1 MVADRLP
8 RHPTPKTLTPA
19 ARRPTFQP
27 MSFDVRIMAEP
38 VDEEH
43 CRFVVSAP
51 LLEGGVR
58 RFGSA
63 EEAQGSPL
71 AEHLFSIDGVTDVLV
86 SGSTVTVTKSSPEPW
101 QVVGKQVGGAIR
113 AALATG
119 LPPIG
124 ERVVGAATASD
135 DELYERVSEI
145 FETRVNPMV
154 AMHGGRV
161 DLIDVQDAVVMLR
174 MAGGCQGCGMATV
187 TLRQGVEAML
197 RETVP
202 EVKGIVDITD
212 HSAGTDPYFAA
223 SKK

>member
-1 MVADRLP
+1 MNAEL
-8 RHPTPKTLTPA
+8 
-19 ARRPTFQP
+19 
-27 MSFDVRIMAEP
+27 RIMAEP
-38 VDEEH
+38 IDEGS

-58 RFGSA
+58 HFGSPD
-63 EEAQGSPL
+63 EAAGSPL
-71 AEHLFSIDGVTDVLV
+71 AEHLFAIEGVTEVLV
-86 SGSTVTVTKSSPEPW
+86 SGSTVTVTKSTAEPW
-101 QVVGKQVGGAIR
+101 QVVGKQIGGAIR
-113 AALATG
+113 SALAKG
-119 LPPIG
+119 LPP
-124 ERVVGAATASD
+124 VVARAAEGAAASD
-135 DELYERVSEI
+135 DELYSRVADV
-145 FETRVNPMV
+145 FEARVNPMV

-187 TLRQGVEAML
+187 TLRQGVEAIL

-212 HSAGTDPYFAA
+212 HSAGSNPYFAA